1 MNRYNIASDE
11 FTISFK
17 ELTRHTY
24 LSENFFLKSLDG
36 IKRFDSPD
44 KFVEEGK
51 QFIYP
56 LYIGANTLFHTE
68 LPSPPPKVV
77 EYINKDRGIIV
88 FIYVN
93 EGNFYELNHFT
104 FFSNW
109 SSKFKFKKSN
119 VFLVNSNLNI
129 NKPFQKYLTEG
140 KILDNITYHG
150 INYYESVIWNLPNT
164 SSILKSENNK
174 QIKHF
179 LKKIH
184 YKDVSNKQ
192 YYFNSLNRQPRP
204 ERIFLVT
211 LLKSFEKI
219 SSLCSLSLGPQHIR
233 PDSYKLEDL
242 PIDSSIISDEK
253 DLKAVQNFVSSNFNS
268 IKKEGYTLDN
278 KDLSLADSDNL
289 NYSFYNNSYIS
300 VVVETETDARI
311 MFLSEKTFKPIMCY
325 HPFILLGSKHSLKTL
340 KSLGYKTFSNWWDES
355 YDNFDNIYDRI
366 YYAFKEIKK
375 ICQLDKNS
383 LSDMIKDMESVL
395 EYNANHY
402 MTNKH
407 SLNSFYFIDKTIKI
421 ENKLNSII

>member
-1 MNRYNIASDE
+1 MYRYNIASDK
-11 FTISFK
+11 FTSSFK

-24 LSENFFLKSLDG
+24 LGEDFFLKSLDG
-36 IKRFDSPD
+36 LKSFDSAD
-44 KFVEEGK
+44 NFVKKELP
-51 QFIYP
+51 FVYP
-56 LYIGANTLFHTE
+56 LYIGSNKLFHTK
-68 LPSPPPKVV
+68 LPSPPSNIV
-77 EYINKDRGIIV
+77 EYINKGKGIIL

-93 EGNFYELNHFT
+93 EGSFYKLNHFT
-104 FFSNW
+104 FFSDW
-109 SSKFKFKKSN
+109 CSKFNFNKNN
-119 VFLVNSNLNI
+119 VFLISSNLNI
-129 NKPFQKYLTEG
+129 NRTFKKYLAEG
-140 KILDNITYHG
+140 KILDNITYSG
-150 INYYESVIWNLPNT
+150 INYFESVLWNLT
-164 SSILKSENNK
+164 DVDRASKSSILKAKS
-174 QIKHF
+174 QV
-179 LKKIH
+179 LRDIH
-184 YKDVSNKQ
+184 YKDTVNKQ

-233 PDSYKLEDL
+233 PDSYKLEEL

-253 DLKAVQNFVSSNFNS
+253 DLEVVQNFVSSNFNS

-278 KDLSLADSDNL
+278 KDLSLTDSDNL

-300 VVVETETDARI
+300 VVVETENDDHI

-375 ICQLDKNS
+375 ICELDKNS

-402 MTNKH
+402 LTNKH

>member
-1 MNRYNIASDE
+1 MNKYNIVSDK
-11 FTISFK
+11 FTNSFK
-17 ELTRHTY
+17 KITKHSY
-24 LSENFFLKSLDG
+24 LSENYFISTLEG
-36 IKRFDSPD
+36 IKRFDSPS
-44 KFVEEGK
+44 KFIEEDES
-51 QFIYP
+51 FIYP
-56 LYIGANTLFHTE
+56 LYIGANTLFHTD
-68 LPSPPPKVV
+68 LPSPPSNVV
-77 EYINKDRGIIV
+77 DYIKKGKGIIL

-119 VFLVNSNLNI
+119 VFLVSSNLNI

-150 INYYESVIWNLPNT
+150 INYYESVIWNLANT
-164 SSILKSENNK
+164 SSILKSEN
-174 QIKHF
+174 IKLIKDF

-253 DLKAVQNFVSSNFNS
+253 DLKAVQNFVSSNFSS
-268 IKKEGYTLDN
+268 IKKEGYTLDY
-278 KDLSLADSDNL
+278 KDFSLAGSDNL

-300 VVVETETDARI
+300 VVVETENDDRI
-311 MFLSEKTFKPIMCY
+311 MFLTEKTFKPIMCY
-325 HPFILLGSKHSLKTL
+325 HPFILVGSKHSLKTL
-340 KSLGYKTFSNWWDES
+340 KGLGYKTFSNWWDES

-366 YYAFKEIKK
+366 YHAFKEIKK
-375 ICQLDKNS
+375 ISQLDKNS
-383 LSDMIKDMESVL
+383 LSDMIKDMKSVL

-407 SLNSFYFIDKTIKI
+407 SLKSFSFIDKAIEIKN
-421 ENKLNSII
+421 ELRNII